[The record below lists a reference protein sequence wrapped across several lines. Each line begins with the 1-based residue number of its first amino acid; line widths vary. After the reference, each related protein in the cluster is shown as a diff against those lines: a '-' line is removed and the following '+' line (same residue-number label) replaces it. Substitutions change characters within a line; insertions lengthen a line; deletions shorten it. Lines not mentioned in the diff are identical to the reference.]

1 MHSSRAQNRAI
12 GAFFAAVIIALTTSY
27 VFADELSSTNFQFN
41 DSGFTQLGGYST
53 TTSFRQF
60 GTLQPIADGES
71 SSANFSLAGGYLYP
85 IDTTPLVTQNW
96 RWYDDSFN
104 PTPTN
109 AFAAENTA
117 PSAIPYD
124 DGIKLRIT
132 VNDLGGAGVSNL
144 KLRLQYSTSS
154 DFTQS
159 VYYVAEQGE
168 CGTIAAW
175 CYIDGGGTNNGVIAE
190 ATLSDAEFCSSGIGN
205 GCGSYNESGTTTSP
219 FYHFPGTRK
228 EYDFAIKQ
236 TTAIQ
241 STVYFFRLLDAS
253 TGVPIPLNTG
263 ESYPSVT
270 VDGGSLT
277 FTIGGLTSGTSTE
290 GIVTD
295 VSTSPSSVGFGSLTI
310 GSPKIA
316 AHRLTVSTNASS
328 GYKVYTYQRQ
338 GLLSSASA
346 EIAPFIAT
354 NDAPLGWNTGC
365 TATTTGCYGYHTG
378 KDVLEG
384 GSTRFAADDSYA
396 RFTTAPTEVV
406 YNSGPA
412 TNEQTD
418 MIYRIEV
425 KNLQDAGIY
434 QGAIV
439 YIVTPV
445 F

>member
-1 MHSSRAQNRAI
+1 MRNTRTRDRSL
-12 GAFFAAVIIALTTSY
+12 GAVIALLIVAYAASY

-60 GTLQPIADGES
+60 GTLQPVADGES
-71 SSANFSLAGGYLYP
+71 ASTHFLLAGGYLYP
-85 IDTTPLVTQNW
+85 VDTTPLVTMNW
-96 RWYDDSFN
+96 RWYDDSFFA
-104 PTPTN
+104 TPVSP
-109 AFAAENTA
+109 FAAENTA

-132 VNDLGGAGVSNL
+132 VYDLGGSGVSNL
-144 KLRLQYSTSS
+144 RLRLQYSTST
-154 DFTQS
+154 DFTQN
-159 VYYVAEQGE
+159 VYNVAEIGE
-168 CGTIAAW
+168 CGTVAAW
-175 CYIDGGGTNNGVIAE
+175 CYIDGGGADKGVIAE
-190 ATLSDAEFCSSGIGN
+190 ATLSDADFCSGGTGN

-219 FYHFPGTRK
+219 FYHFPGTKK

-241 STVYFFRLLDAS
+241 STVYFFRLMDAT

-263 ESYPSVT
+263 ETYPSLT

-290 GIVTD
+290 GVVTD
-295 VSTSPSSVGFGSLTI
+295 VSTSPSAVGFGSLSV

-316 AHRLTVSTNASS
+316 AHRLTVSTNATS
-328 GYKVYTYQRQ
+328 GYKVFTYQRQ
-338 GLLSSASA
+338 GLLSSAAA
-346 EIAPFIAT
+346 EIAPFVAT
-354 NDAPLGWNTGC
+354 NDSPLGWDSGC

-425 KNLQDAGIY
+425 NNLQDAGIY